1 MPKGMY
7 DQELKLDKPVSGPI
21 KIRQSSEVTIIEVE
35 GRKIPVPT
43 VESLQRRD
51 KIISNL
57 QNDIEKLNSEMF
69 NMRNMFN
76 AMSTK
81 IDKLENGTVKRR

>member
-1 MPKGMY
+1 MPNGMY
-7 DQELKLDKPVSGPI
+7 NQELKLEKQPTALI
-21 KIRQSSEVTIIEVE
+21 KIKQSAEVTVIEVE

-51 KIISNL
+51 KLIINL

-69 NMRNMFN
+69 NMKAMVN
-76 AMSTK
+76 ALTTK
-81 IDKLENGTVKRR
+81 ITKLENSTVKRR